1 MPLLRNGFVPSLSN
15 GLCSCYRCSQ
25 WSREFSQTQW
35 SMNPGSQYSWQ
46 PEYIPGAQDQFHSV
60 GHPNG
65 PYGHVSHGTLQPLAG
80 NENVLNHRGFPPRER
95 FWTSQGSVIQPSTP
109 GFSQGPMNLHWTHN
123 GGQVFEDYQAQR
135 FISQDSLE
143 HPLGPMNTE
152 DQGYASNQCPRP
164 RSQGFLDHSP
174 WGLPSGT
181 GAQVSHQSPHGDS
194 LTRNVADVDNS
205 KSQKNTGSLPSPGD
219 PVNIPGRSMRPLA
232 AKHTGSPSAMEKA
245 VRTRT
250 AVNKGQRSRNHALGL
265 YTITMDPTQ
274 KRRRRKF
281 SDAEKAHIRDVRRV
295 GACTECK
302 QKKRQCTHV
311 ATPTTTDLLSP
322 PCTASEI
329 GDSVSP
335 DSTQTSN
342 AIHSSPDTILEEID
356 HDGTDLD
363 LEFDFGS
370 SFQDLFPEGTAYPT
384 LS

>member
-1 MPLLRNGFVPSLSN
+1 
-15 GLCSCYRCSQ
+15 
-25 WSREFSQTQW
+25 
-35 SMNPGSQYSWQ
+35 
-46 PEYIPGAQDQFHSV
+46 
-60 GHPNG
+60 
-65 PYGHVSHGTLQPLAG
+65 
-80 NENVLNHRGFPPRER
+80 
-95 FWTSQGSVIQPSTP
+95 
-109 GFSQGPMNLHWTHN
+109 MNLHWTHN

-164 RSQGFLDHSP
+164 SSQGFLDHSP

-181 GAQVSHQSPHGDS
+181 
-194 LTRNVADVDNS
+194 DVDNS

-281 SDAEKAHIRDVRRV
+281 SDAEKAHIRDVRKV

-363 LEFDFGS
+363 LGFDYDS
-370 SFQDLFPEGTAYPT
+370 SFQHLFPEGTAYPT